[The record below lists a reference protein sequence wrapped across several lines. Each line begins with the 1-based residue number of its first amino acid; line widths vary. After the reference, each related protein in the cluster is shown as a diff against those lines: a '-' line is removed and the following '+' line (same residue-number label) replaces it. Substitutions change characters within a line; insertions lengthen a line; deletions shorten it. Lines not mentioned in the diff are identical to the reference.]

1 MTRSFMVTFNDGE
14 KGYIAVDSIFALI
27 PMQHMLSKCN
37 TIIYTVA
44 GKEFSVQEKPEE
56 IMQSFIQAQE
66 ELLKRQK
73 EIDAKIN
80 KNSN

>member
-1 MTRSFMVTFNDGE
+1 
-14 KGYIAVDSIFALI
+14 
-27 PMQHMLSKCN
+27 MLSKCN